1 MKEYEVRSI
10 EAPLDAVRK
19 YHTVKAFEGRGMRLH
34 DCGNVGSEIPGCH
47 AILLVTD
54 VSKELV
60 SLNFQVEILV
70 TTYKSTGRRNVEIT
84 IAIKNLLLFYQ
95 TFCSN
100 FQNKSDILLF
110 AIAYMWIGILTFLLA
125 IGSAQAELSF

>member
-19 YHTVKAFEGRGMRLH
+19 YHTVKAYEGRGMRLH

-54 VSKELV
+54 VSEERI

-70 TTYKSTGRRNVEIT
+70 TTYKSTGRRKVENNNRHQELAPVFAKLSAVIFK
-84 IAIKNLLLFYQ
+84 INRIFFYMQ
-95 TFCSN
+95 
-100 FQNKSDILLF
+100 
-110 AIAYMWIGILTFLLA
+110 YMWIGILTFLLA